1 MMTDE
6 DVKRAMENLKDT
18 PQKKLHRM
26 ALHFNDIGIYTKAN
40 YCIEI
45 AEYITEL
52 ENKLENKEC
61 GGI

>member
-6 DVKRAMENLKDT
+6 DIQRAMENMKDT
-18 PQKKLHRM
+18 PQKKLQRM
-26 ALHFNDIGIYTKAN
+26 SLHFDGIGIYTKAS

-52 ENKLENKEC
+52 EQRL
-61 GGI
+61 GGIQ

>member
-6 DVKRAMENLKDT
+6 DIQRTMENLKDT
-18 PQKKLHRM
+18 PQKKLQRM
-26 ALHFNDIGIYTKAN
+26 SLHFEDIGIYTKAS

-52 ENKLENKEC
+52 EQRLQAIEAEK
-61 GGI
+61 

>member
-1 MMTDE
+1 MTGE

-26 ALHFNDIGIYTKAN
+26 SLHFNDIGIYTKAS

-52 ENKLENKEC
+52 EQKLENKEC
-61 GGI
+61 GEI

>member
-26 ALHFNDIGIYTKAN
+26 SLHFDNIGIYTKAS

-45 AEYITEL
+45 AKYITEL
-52 ENKLENKEC
+52 EEKLSAKGE
-61 GGI
+61 